1 MERWLLTYSD
11 MITLLLAL
19 FVILFALSTINAK
32 KFLAFKLGITQTFS
46 ENPVHMQ
53 DKSGLL
59 PQQNDLAAHPVTT
72 ALSPSTPGTA
82 LPTSRPDAM
91 AKIAHELHQAL
102 QTVGLSQDVSI
113 TATSRSVV
121 VQVLADKVYFAVD
134 SATLGTTGDQVV
146 DTIAGVLRT
155 LPNPVRVE
163 GFTDNQPIIGGPF
176 TSNWEL
182 SAVRAVNVVRRLQT
196 QDGIAATR
204 LSAIGYGTTHPVVPN
219 TSPANQAENRRIDVV
234 VLTAKLASPSGT
246 PGSTTG
252 ATASSRCSS
261 LWSSSRS
268 PPDRS
273 SERSWSRLPPR
284 QSIGASRRLTRC
296 SRASR
301 RPRSPRSRPPRFRA
315 PATRRARRPPT
326 GSSRTHRR

>member
-91 AKIAHELHQAL
+91 AKIAHEIDQAL

-252 ATASSRCSS
+252 STTRSASTGTRPVTGAAEA
-261 LWSSSRS
+261 S
-268 PPDRS
+268 P
-273 SERSWSRLPPR
+273 
-284 QSIGASRRLTRC
+284 
-296 SRASR
+296 
-301 RPRSPRSRPPRFRA
+301 
-315 PATRRARRPPT
+315 
-326 GSSRTHRR
+326 